1 MRRMSTREFNSHVK
15 REHSMSAFSVY
26 LKEIVYGG
34 VDGIVTTFAVVA
46 GFAGAQGDMST
57 GLAISSVAVLLF
69 GFANLFA
76 DGVSM
81 GMGNVLS
88 LRADQDVYRRQKRRE
103 LLEIDKN
110 ADFEMAETVHILCA
124 KGFSEPEAREM
135 TRLYAKN
142 PSFWAD
148 FMMSHELEMG
158 NPEHDNPWF
167 TGLATFLSFIFFGAI
182 PLLPFILL
190 GQVSGIFVITTLS
203 TFGALVLLGLLRW
216 RATKESLIRCV
227 GEVVLLGGLSAT
239 VAYIV
244 GTFFR

>member
-1 MRRMSTREFNSHVK
+1 MSSREFKNHIK
-15 REHSMSAFSVY
+15 REHSLSTLSVY

-57 GLAISSVAVLLF
+57 GFAISSVAVLLF

-81 GMGNVLS
+81 GLGNVLS
-88 LRADQDVYRRQKRRE
+88 IRADKDVYTRQKRRE
-103 LLEIDKN
+103 LSEIHN
-110 ADFEMAETVHILCA
+110 NTESEMSETVHILCEN
-124 KGFSEPEAREM
+124 GFSAEDARAM
-135 TRLYAKN
+135 TKLYAKN
-142 PSFWAD
+142 PKYWAD

-167 TGLATFLSFIFFGAI
+167 TGLATFIAFVLFGAI
-182 PLLPFILL
+182 PLAP
-190 GQVSGIFVITTLS
+190 FVIWGDAERIFLVTS
-203 TFGALVLLGLLRW
+203 IFTFGALMLLGVLRWRTTHESVIRSVGEIVLLG
-216 RATKESLIRCV
+216 SI
-227 GEVVLLGGLSAT
+227 SAT
-239 VAYIV
+239 VAYMV

>member
-1 MRRMSTREFNSHVK
+1 MSAREFNSHIK
-15 REHSMSAFSVY
+15 REHSLSAFSMY

-81 GMGNVLS
+81 GLGNVLS
-88 LRADQDVYRRQKRRE
+88 LRADKDVYLRQKKRE
-103 LLEIDKN
+103 LEEIDKN
-110 ADFEMAETVHILCA
+110 AESEMSETMHILCES
-124 KGFSEPEAREM
+124 GFSEEDARAL
-135 TRLYAKN
+135 TKLYAKN
-142 PSFWAD
+142 PKYWAD

-167 TGLATFLSFIFFGAI
+167 TGLATFVAFVIFGAI
-182 PLLPFILL
+182 PLAPIIIL
-190 GQVSGIFVITTLS
+190 GETQGIFVVAS
-203 TFGALVLLGLLRW
+203 VFTFGALVLLGLLRW
-216 RATKESLIRCV
+216 RTTRESIVRSV
-227 GEVVLLGGLSAT
+227 GEIVLLGGVSAV
-239 VAYIV
+239 VAYLV